1 MWKDLSFSALKVSR
15 LKILMAMLLVCC
27 LPAFGVLGG
36 DASSIASDQAHLK
49 ASVRVIVRS
58 SYSVHEMLTPTG
70 TTVRQFVSPSGT
82 VFGVSWQGFAPDLQ
96 QLLGEHFQEYL
107 AAVDREPSRR
117 RRGVHIDTGDLV
129 LDSGGH
135 MRFVVGRAFLRSQ
148 LPSGVSADV
157 VQ

>member
-1 MWKDLSFSALKVSR
+1 MWKDLSFSALEVSR
-15 LKILMAMLLVCC
+15 LKILVAMLLVSC
-27 LPAFGVLGG
+27 LPALGVLGG

-107 AAVDREPSRR
+107 AAVDSESGRR
-117 RRGVHIDTGDLV
+117 GRGVHIDTGDLV